1 MRGYFTTLSQ
11 LKVRIYLLYSLLMFR
26 LYLRMLVLGLV
37 MMLRSGNEEEWDKY
51 EVIYIIFSGYPF
63 NLT

>member
-26 LYLRMLVLGLV
+26 LYLRMLDLGLV
-37 MMLRSGNEEEWDKY
+37 MMLRSGNGEEWDKY
-51 EVIYIIFSGYPF
+51 EVIILSLADIR
-63 NLT
+63 LI